1 MACDKAYLLRG
12 EFIEKMISALVV
24 EWFPSEAMTKKPK
37 YTAFFEPC
45 NKTAHF
51 KLWSPKINLVF

>member
-51 KLWSPKINLVF
+51 KL